1 MNKGKVIEIN
11 SKYAILLNDNMQYE
25 KIKAKEGLSLGST
38 IYYFKE
44 DLYVKKQKHFSKI
57 VIAAAILF
65 MMVFIQPQTIEPIA
79 FGYVS
84 VDINPSIQMEVNKNL
99 NVIKVE
105 AKNEDAESIIKDEWI
120 GKNFEEVINEIIEAA
135 QDKGI
140 LNETRNFVLISY
152 YFEDEDEEN
161 QTEKKFE
168 ESLNNLYENSEK
180 EFEMAVVK
188 SDEETVEESKNN
200 GESIGRKTI
209 REKIN
214 KEVSDLLDVK
224 EDIKKNRD
232 VTVYS
237 NNKNGMPVQS
247 QKGKENNNSE
257 NNKKNTE
264 GKGNTEKKGNN
275 EDKGNSENKDVDNN
289 QNNKGNSNSNNDN
302 NKGNNAGKGKN

>member
-11 SKYAILLNDNMQYE
+11 SKYAILLTDNMQYK
-25 KIKAKEGLSLGST
+25 KIKAKEGLSLGSM

-44 DLYVKKQKHFSKI
+44 DLYIKKQNHFSKV
-57 VIAAAILF
+57 VIAAAIIF

-84 VDINPSIQMEVNKNL
+84 VDINPSVQMEVDKDL

-120 GKNFEEVINEIIEAA
+120 GKNFEEVISEIIEAA

-140 LNETRNFVLISY
+140 LNETRDFVLVSY
-152 YFEDEDEEN
+152 YFEDEEDNEV
-161 QTEKKFE
+161 EKEFE

-180 EFEMAVVK
+180 KFEMAVVK
-188 SDEETVEESKNN
+188 SDEETVKESKKN

-209 REKIN
+209 KQKIN

-247 QKGKENNNSE
+247 QKGKENNNSD
-257 NNKKNTE
+257 NDKKNSE
-264 GKGNTEKKGNN
+264 EK
-275 EDKGNSENKDVDNN
+275 
-289 QNNKGNSNSNNDN
+289 SNSNKENN
-302 NKGNNAGKGKN
+302 NKEKNENNIQNSIGNDRGNKNSGNGSGKGKN

>member
-84 VDINPSIQMEVNKNL
+84 VDINPSIQMEVNKDL

-209 REKIN
+209 REKN
-214 KEVSDLLDVK
+214 KQRSF
-224 EDIKKNRD
+224 
-232 VTVYS
+232 
-237 NNKNGMPVQS
+237 
-247 QKGKENNNSE
+247 
-257 NNKKNTE
+257 
-264 GKGNTEKKGNN
+264 
-275 EDKGNSENKDVDNN
+275 
-289 QNNKGNSNSNNDN
+289 
-302 NKGNNAGKGKN
+302 